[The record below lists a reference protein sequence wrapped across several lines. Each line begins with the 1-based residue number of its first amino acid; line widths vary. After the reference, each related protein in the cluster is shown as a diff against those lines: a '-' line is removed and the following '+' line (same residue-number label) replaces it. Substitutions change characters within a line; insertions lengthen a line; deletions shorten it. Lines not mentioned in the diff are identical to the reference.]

1 MDVASGRRDEA
12 LDSND
17 GKLLET
23 PAPLDREEV
32 TAVLFVIGA
41 GVLVIHKYRIAG
53 NFGEGLNFFGEF
65 WAKC

>member
-41 GVLVIHKYRIAG
+41 GVLVVVSRELAEKGIGKD
-53 NFGEGLNFFGEF
+53 EGS
-65 WAKC
+65 

>member
-41 GVLVIHKYRIAG
+41 GVL
-53 NFGEGLNFFGEF
+53 GESWQRKES
-65 WAKC
+65 